1 MIGMAMKVAVLMA
14 LQAFL
19 PNSDES
25 ARLLLNTH
33 RLETIHTSMLS
44 FRTVAQNLFRWK
56 FSLPRE
62 DTIDNVVYR
71 GCTEGEIIGR
81 LHSEEWALGLG
92 FDFYFLV
99 GMCTGR
105 DFFRMEALVCITS

>member
-1 MIGMAMKVAVLMA
+1 MIAMAMKVAVLMA

-19 PNSDES
+19 PNSDGS
-25 ARLLLNTH
+25 ARLLPNTH

-56 FSLPRE
+56 FSPPRE
-62 DTIDNVVYR
+62 DTIDNVVYC
-71 GCTEGEIIGR
+71 GCTEGEIVGR
-81 LHSEEWALGLG
+81 LHSEEWTLGLG
-92 FDFYFLV
+92 FDFEFHV

-105 DFFRMEALVCITS
+105 NFFRMEALVCSTS